1 MLDLCFMVAWEIEEA
16 RVTLWLVFLLL
27 SGVFTLGWALG
38 SAIGYQAGRAEAE
51 ELAQLQADLV
61 RSIEIHLA
69 DEAVPARTTS

>member
-1 MLDLCFMVAWEIEEA
+1 MVAWGTKEA

-27 SGVFTLGWALG
+27 SAVFTLGWALG
-38 SAIGYQAGRAEAE
+38 SAIGYQSGRAEAE

-69 DEAVPARTTS
+69 DEPVPVGTSS